1 MSKSEHSSN
10 EKEADVER
18 SSDDIR
24 QDIVKGE
31 ENISQTVEQIG
42 ERIKE
47 KLDWREY
54 VKDSPYLALGAAAG
68 LGYLASAMFK
78 KRTTPMER
86 FMGSMD
92 KTVRHSLGGL
102 LAGAAGP
109 GLIKVT
115 LIGIATKAAMGWIKN
130 AAATTVASDGA
141 EPKPR
146 TESGA
151 TRGSGVEQV
160 NSN

>member
-1 MSKSEHSSN
+1 MAKKEHSSN
-10 EKEADVER
+10 DKEAKVER

-31 ENISQTVEQIG
+31 ESISQTVEQIG

-54 VKDSPYLALGAAAG
+54 VKDSPYVALGAAAG
-68 LGYLASAMFK
+68 LGYLASVIFK

-92 KTVRHSLGGL
+92 KQVRRSLGGL

-115 LIGIATKAAMGWIKN
+115 LIGIASKAALGWIKS
-130 AAATTVASDGA
+130 AASTTVASDGA
-141 EPKPR
+141 GPKPWSEGDSTIGPR
-146 TESGA
+146 VDT
-151 TRGSGVEQV
+151 
-160 NSN
+160 

>member
-1 MSKSEHSSN
+1 MAKKEHPN
-10 EKEADVER
+10 NDKEADVER
-18 SSDDIR
+18 SSHDIR

-31 ENISQTVEQIG
+31 ERISQTVEQIG

-54 VKDSPYLALGAAAG
+54 VKDSPYVALGAAVG
-68 LGYLASAMFK
+68 LGYLASVIFK

-92 KTVRHSLGGL
+92 KQVRHSLGGL

-115 LIGIATKAAMGWIKN
+115 LIGIATKAAMGWIKS
-130 AAATTVASDGA
+130 AAAPSVASDGA
-141 EPKPR
+141 GSKPR
-146 TESGA
+146 TEGERLA
-151 TRGSGVEQV
+151 REAVK
-160 NSN
+160 

>member
-1 MSKSEHSSN
+1 MAKKEHPDKD
-10 EKEADVER
+10 KEADVER

-24 QDIVKGE
+24 EDIVKGE
-31 ENISQTVEQIG
+31 ELISQTVEQIG

-54 VKDSPYLALGAAAG
+54 VKDSPYVALGAAAG
-68 LGYLASAMFK
+68 LGYLASVIFR

-92 KTVRHSLGGL
+92 KQVRHSLGGL

-115 LIGIATKAAMGWIKN
+115 LIGIATKAAMGWIKS
-130 AAATTVASDGA
+130 AAAPTVASGGA
-141 EPKPR
+141 GAKPR
-146 TESGA
+146 TE
-151 TRGSGVEQV
+151 
-160 NSN
+160 NSPPMNSRVDT